1 MRCDKKTIWQQIEVS
16 TPSDWEMLRY
26 GERFDY
32 GNSTFSDLHR
42 EWLQLSWQK
51 DIDSPD
57 MERFVS
63 DVRSK
68 YLTDDDDGKEIEFL
82 DPVKK
87 ISGWF
92 GVVVLM
98 DGVYTAHL
106 VKHFNKFKTLVEITL
121 FHGEERNE
129 TLERELCSK
138 IKISEIVDEL
148 RTWKAFDQCVS
159 IPESFYL
166 EKATVN
172 PGDVELCYTSSV
184 LKGKKQHYPYAAV
197 HSYAFP
203 EFVLDQHSMK
213 EWLKE
218 KLPKYTRITKEHK
231 GHTLGGDEFYRV
243 VSRRRRGH
251 IFFLFGA
258 KFYREDYVVLS
269 LNNKRLYH
277 TIVENITPK
286 LPILKLS

>member
-1 MRCDKKTIWQQIEVS
+1 MRCDKKTIWQQVEIS
-16 TPSDWEMLRY
+16 TPSEWEMLRY
-26 GERFDY
+26 GECLDY
-32 GNSTFSDLHR
+32 GNSTFSDLAR
-42 EWLQLSWQK
+42 EWLQMSWQK
-51 DIDSPD
+51 DLDCPD

-92 GVVVLM
+92 GVVVFI
-98 DGVYTAHL
+98 DGEYTAHL
-106 VKHFNKFKTLVEITL
+106 VKHFNKFKTLIELTL
-121 FHGEERNE
+121 FHGKERNE

-138 IKISEIVDEL
+138 IKISEVVDEL

-159 IPESFYL
+159 IPASFHL
-166 EKATVN
+166 EKATIN
-172 PGDVELCYTSSV
+172 PGDVELSYTSAV
-184 LKGKKQHYPYAAV
+184 LKGKKQHYPYASV

-203 EFVLDQHSMK
+203 EFVVGLHSMK
-213 EWLKE
+213 DWLKE

-243 VSRRRRGH
+243 VSHRRRGH

-269 LNNKRLYH
+269 LSNKRLYH
-277 TIVENITPK
+277 TIVEDIKPE